1 MSQVL
6 GRTRSVGLGK
16 EGPYGVAVAPT
27 VWLPQQDVSIEDKI
41 ARIFDNSGL
50 GTRNGSFGGDTSMT
64 CATGNINGLVYDRS
78 FGHIATAVRGV
89 VTTAAHPTATGVNV
103 HTISAGNTLPSYT
116 IATKDDNESK
126 RAAGAMLDKLT
137 IKADQGYVTFTSSWM
152 AIKGATATNTPSFT
166 AENRFRP
173 QDVVI
178 KIAPTLAGLAAA
190 TALRVKNLTFSLDNS
205 LITEPS
211 LGTTDPAYYP
221 GTIKTSLSMGRLY
234 LDTTIKD
241 LVFGTTQQ
249 ALSIAFTRSD
259 TLIGTGTP
267 TNPSIVL
274 TFQPGFFAEW
284 SRDGGLDALKQEKF
298 SYTPIFSTTTASEF
312 GLVMTNT
319 EAGY

>member
-1 MSQVL
+1 MSAVL

-16 EGPYGVAVAPT
+16 ETTYGVAVAPT
-27 VWLPQQDVSIEDKI
+27 VWLPQEDVSIEDKI
-41 ARIFDNSGL
+41 ARIYDNSGL

-64 CATGNINGLVYDRS
+64 SASGNINGLVYDRS
-78 FGHIATAVRGV
+78 FGHIATA
-89 VTTAAHPTATGVNV
+89 A
-103 HTISAGNTLPSYT
+103 
-116 IATKDDNESK
+116 
-126 RAAGAMLDKLT
+126 
-137 IKADQGYVTFTSSWM
+137 
-152 AIKGATATNTPSFT
+152 NTPSFT

-178 KIAPTLAGLAAA
+178 KIAPTVAGLAGA
-190 TALRVKNLTFSLDNS
+190 TALRVKDLTFSLDNS

-259 TLIGTGTP
+259 TLIGTGSP

-274 TFQPGFFAEW
+274 TFQPGFFSEW